1 MGTCWRRATRWRRG
15 GTGPDPVRVCFF
27 GDSFTA
33 GVGDAE
39 CRGWVGRLG
48 AAAHL
53 CGVELTVY
61 NLGVRRDT
69 SADIAR
75 RWQAEAAARLPA
87 DTGAALVF
95 SFGAND
101 CASADRGGARVDL
114 DAALDHTAA
123 VLGAARA
130 RCSTLMVG
138 PLPILDDPAAD
149 ARIAALAH
157 RMGQVCAGIGVPFL
171 DVLSIAL
178 ASDAWRGSASRG
190 DGTHPGADGYAELA
204 SCIERWPAWRGLVGL
219 PPA

>member
-1 MGTCWRRATRWRRG
+1 MCWRRATRWKRG
-15 GTGPDPVRVCFF
+15 GIGLDPMRVCFF

-33 GVGDAE
+33 GVGDGE

-53 CGVELTVY
+53 HGVELTLY

-87 DTGAALVF
+87 DTGSALVF

-101 CASADRGGARVDL
+101 CASTDRGDARVSL
-114 DAALDHTAA
+114 DAALNHAAA
-123 VLGAARA
+123 VLGAAHA
-130 RCSTLMVG
+130 WCPTLMVG

-149 ARIAALAH
+149 ARIATLAQ
-157 RMGQVCAGIGVPFL
+157 RMGQLCAGIGVPFL
-171 DVLSIAL
+171 DVLAFAR
-178 ASDAWRGSASRG
+178 ASEAWRGSASRG
-190 DGTHPGADGYAELA
+190 DGTHPGADGYAGLA
-204 SCIERWPAWRGLVGL
+204 AHIERWPAWRGLVGL
-219 PPA
+219 PPT

>member
-1 MGTCWRRATRWRRG
+1 M
-15 GTGPDPVRVCFF
+15 RVCFF
-27 GDSFTA
+27 GDSFIA

-53 CGVELTVY
+53 RGVELTIY

-87 DTGAALVF
+87 DAEAALVF

-101 CASADRGGARVDL
+101 CAPTDQGDARVAL

-123 VLGAARA
+123 VLDAAHVWRP
-130 RCSTLMVG
+130 TLMVG

-149 ARIAALAH
+149 ARIVALTR
-157 RMGQVCAGIGVPFL
+157 RMGQLCAGIGVPFL
-171 DVLSIAL
+171 DVLTFAL
-178 ASDAWRGSASRG
+178 ASDAWRGSASHG

-204 SCIERWPAWRGLVGL
+204 LYVERWTAWRGLVGL